1 MFTHRSY
8 RGHSLIISVSVL
20 LIVGGDLCDYEKLCV
35 LTWVFSF
42 GLSWFP
48 DDRQSDQLLQLWW
61 CLDLCASLP
70 WFLLPCGKPRY
81 LCPECL
87 LSSLLLSLHG
97 PESFNILWFSL
108 CWVVC
113 DYPTFHVPMFC
124 VKFACLELLSVFPV
138 LFWRAVSLVSVSRFA
153 SPCLVMSNQSQL
165 SPSCLPFPDCPVCI

>member
-1 MFTHRSY
+1 MRSFVFW
-8 RGHSLIISVSVL
+8 HECLALVSVGFL
-20 LIVGGDLCDYEKLCV
+20 MTDRVIRYYSCGGVWTSVHLCHGSCCHV
-35 LTWVFSF
+35 ANPGT
-42 GLSWFP
+42 
-48 DDRQSDQLLQLWW
+48 
-61 CLDLCASLP
+61 CM
-70 WFLLPCGKPRY
+70 
-81 LCPECL
+81 CPECL

-138 LFWRAVSLVSVSRFA
+138 LFWRAVSLVSVSRF
-153 SPCLVMSNQSQL
+153 PCLVMSNQSQL